1 MTLEREKSIKFG
13 KQPQSNINW
22 RINERLTAMLME
34 SGAVVIK
41 NVAAKCMAV
50 KSYRIS

>member
-22 RINERLTAMLME
+22 CNNERLTVMIMAF
-34 SGAVVIK
+34 GDVVIK